1 MKMKLTRNETRILK
15 EIAKGSGRG
24 IGDIVSSLSI
34 SNASFSRIL
43 KSLKKKGLIE
53 SEKRG
58 LSKRVFFSENK
69 HSTLLKTLLTEFA
82 HVKFEDFLSGS
93 SLEILYFLSKSP
105 LSRKEIVFHTGLSQK
120 TVQTKLKT
128 LREFGIVFSERGFYR
143 LNERFDLLKDFLLE
157 FRRYLNLKVAQE
169 FAKDATI
176 LWQRDEEF
184 LIKTPEPKESKNF
197 FLTSITAF
205 HKYGVQ
211 LFLPEYYYYF
221 YSQRKKKLNVEDV
234 VLHALLLDPTDTRVI
249 MSVLLLLEK
258 QKVNSDY
265 LIKESDRYQ
274 LSTTVGNLINYIHAK
289 GKAKPEHFPTWKEY
303 EAKAKEYGL

>member
-15 EIAKGSGRG
+15 EIAKGSGKG
-24 IGDIVSSLSI
+24 IGDIASSLRI
-34 SNASFSRIL
+34 SNASFSRTL

-53 SEKRG
+53 TEKRG
-58 LSKRVFFSENK
+58 LSKHAFFSDTK
-69 HSTLLKTLLTEFA
+69 HSILLKTLLTELA

-93 SLEILYFLSKSP
+93 SLEILYFLSKSS
-105 LSRKEIVFHTGLSQK
+105 LSRKEIVFQTGLSQK
-120 TVQTKLKT
+120 TVQTNLKT

-143 LNERFDLLKDFLLE
+143 LNERFGLLKDFLLE
-157 FRRYLNLKVAQE
+157 FRRYLNLKIAQA
-169 FAKDATI
+169 FAKDTTI

-184 LIKTPEPKESKNF
+184 LIKTAELKESKNF

-221 YSQRKKKLNVEDV
+221 YSQRKKKLNLEDV

-249 MSVLLLLEK
+249 MSVLLLLKK
-258 QKVNSDY
+258 QKVNGDY

-274 LSTTVGNLINYIHAK
+274 LSTTVRNLVDYIQTK